1 MSDVNAIQP
10 LGTLARA
17 ANAPRMLETEAAP
30 GGSSFG
36 ERMSAALEK
45 TDRLLGEADRAA
57 QGVAEGSADS
67 VEALIMLS
75 KAELA
80 LRHVVAMSTRALD
93 AYREV
98 MRMQL

>member
-1 MSDVNAIQP
+1 MEPIRP
-10 LGTLARA
+10 LGTQPHATQTLGGSATERA
-17 ANAPRMLETEAAP
+17 ARGP
-30 GGSSFG
+30 SFG
-36 ERMSAALEK
+36 DQMATALEQ
-45 TDRLLGEADRAA
+45 TERLLNDADRAA
-57 QGVAEGSADS
+57 RGVAEGSADA
-67 VEALIMLS
+67 VEALITLS

>member
-1 MSDVNAIQP
+1 MATPRALESD
-10 LGTLARA
+10 
-17 ANAPRMLETEAAP
+17 AAP
-30 GGSSFG
+30 GAGSFG
-36 ERMSAALEK
+36 ERMAAAIGQA
-45 TDRLLGEADRAA
+45 DRLLVDADRSA
-57 QGVAEGSADS
+57 QGVAEGSADA
-67 VEALIMLS
+67 VEALITLS